1 MPMVGNMRD
10 AYRREGIAS
19 MIVFPLLIRGE
30 PCGTMVF
37 YSRRPCEYREVDVQV
52 GTALANLAAASLTT
66 AELYDEQRKGR
77 EAADQARQ
85 QAAFLAEAGTVL
97 SSSLDYE
104 TTLTAVTRLA
114 VPAIADWCAVNIVG
128 EAARFSG
135 WLLRMWIHGKSN
147 LRAHCR
153 SDTQLIRTRLVAYT
167 K

>member
-1 MPMVGNMRD
+1 
-10 AYRREGIAS
+10 
-19 MIVFPLLIRGE
+19 
-30 PCGTMVF
+30 
-37 YSRRPCEYREVDVQV
+37 V

-167 K
+167 R